1 MCREPLCHWQG
12 SIGSDVKQTGF
23 FFWFFLCVCVHPNC
37 VTQVYRLDNK
47 QCLCV
52 LSYWPAAGMN
62 QTVQVTVLLHS
73 GDEILL
79 LRR

>member
-1 MCREPLCHWQG
+1 MTSSRLC
-12 SIGSDVKQTGF
+12 
-23 FFWFFLCVCVHPNC
+23 FLCVHPNC

-47 QCLCV
+47 QSLCV
-52 LSYWPAAGMN
+52 LSHWPAAGMN

-79 LRR
+79 LRRWDGEKSRFCQFHKVLGWPVA

>member
-1 MCREPLCHWQG
+1 MTSSRLF
-12 SIGSDVKQTGF
+12 V
-23 FFWFFLCVCVHPNC
+23 FLFGVCVCVHPNC

-62 QTVQVTVLLHS
+62 QTVHVTVLLHS